1 MSTNLKRLVTFGRSR
16 YIFCLLLVIAAVV
29 AVLGAI
35 GSSRAIAQGADGS
48 TPRGSTGRDQADIS
62 VTTAPTPPPCNG
74 QLITILDEGFDDVIP
89 PLLPPFWTAI
99 NGIDPDG
106 ILWQSS
112 NSGLPSPPFDT
123 PPNAAW
129 VNDPPVISDKYLDGP
144 NVGATESWYV
154 QLTFRHNFNLEASSE
169 DPNVGFDGGVLEISM
184 DGGTTF
190 QDITVWASFEGGE
203 YNRTIATDRGSP
215 LAGRPAWSGNSGGFI
230 TTVVNLPPEIGNA
243 VLRWRMAS
251 DNAGSSEG
259 WRVDTASVI
268 WCHFEG
274 TPTPTPSITPTPT
287 PTVTPTTTPT
297 ATPTVTATPTAAPS
311 ATPRQ
316 RPTPHPRPTP

>member
-1 MSTNLKRLVTFGRSR
+1 MGR
-16 YIFCLLLVIAAVV
+16 LLVEALA
-29 AVLGAI
+29 G
-35 GSSRAIAQGADGS
+35 
-48 TPRGSTGRDQADIS
+48 TKPTF

-74 QLITILDEGFDDVIP
+74 QLITILDEGFDDVTP
-89 PLLPPFWTAI
+89 PVLPPFWTAI

-190 QDITVWASFEGGE
+190 QDITVWASFDGGE

-230 TTVVNLPPEIGNA
+230 TTVVICPQRLGTRFC
-243 VLRWRMAS
+243 V
-251 DNAGSSEG
+251 GG
-259 WRVDTASVI
+259 WRVITQARVRVGGLTQPASFGAI
-268 WCHFEG
+268 SKERR
-274 TPTPTPSITPTPT
+274 
-287 PTVTPTTTPT
+287 
-297 ATPTVTATPTAAPS
+297 
-311 ATPRQ
+311 RQ
-316 RPTPHPRPTP
+316 HQLPQ